1 MVRMSIYM
9 DRVRCFYHWLL
20 LEDQSWQFKMNVIC
34 VVPQPTYGMN
44 SKDQL
49 EFASIAPDPRFC
61 WKEIFGE
68 NDIARSAICIKLIYL
83 LLWFKNLCF
92 ALALWVIFFYFE
104 FHLEIGFYIMQ
115 DPVQKDSV
123 DANLNFKTKIK
134 LPNTCWKI
142 KF

>member
-9 DRVRCFYHWLL
+9 DRVKCFYHWLL

-34 VVPQPTYGMN
+34 VVPQPTN
-44 SKDQL
+44 
-49 EFASIAPDPRFC
+49 EFKRSIRICINCPRSQILLKRNL
-61 WKEIFGE
+61 WREWYKS
-68 NDIARSAICIKLIYL
+68 SAICIKLIYL